1 METHTQTVSPRGE
14 RLSRESLIGL
24 LALTVTVVVMAVE
37 QLADSSPGLADP
49 IGFMVNTGVLVVAA
63 YLFVVAVPRI
73 KSHPGCRGVAAPL
86 ALVVSLVAVP
96 TMFVALPFGLSAAAV
111 ALGLLGRHGDGRR
124 LADTAIVIGALVT
137 LLALGY
143 LATV

>member
-14 RLSRESLIGL
+14 LLSRESLIGL
-24 LALTVTVVVMAVE
+24 LALTLTVVVMAVE
-37 QLADSSPGLADP
+37 QLADSSPGLVDP
-49 IGFMVNTGVLVVAA
+49 IGFVVNTGVLVVAA

-73 KSHPGCRGVAAPL
+73 KSHSSCRGVAAPL
-86 ALVVSLVAVP
+86 ALVVSLAALP

-111 ALGLLGRHGDGRR
+111 ALGLLGRHGDRRR